1 MPPRLSLP
9 SLRFSARSYATRLP
23 ERPPCRTPDP
33 LRDNPHATYTQIEEN
48 VTLIHRPPPTA
59 PSPLSYTTAPAS
71 PLLKPSASSVV
82 GELPPTF
89 RKQHEEKPRVSDE
102 DIARIRQLRRE
113 DPTTWTRGRL
123 AREFNCTPWF
133 VGKITSLKGP
143 DRRKAQEAMEE
154 EHAASRA
161 KWGERKSL
169 TMDIRKKREEFW

>member
-1 MPPRLSLP
+1 M
-9 SLRFSARSYATRLP
+9 
-23 ERPPCRTPDP
+23 
-33 LRDNPHATYTQIEEN
+33 
-48 VTLIHRPPPTA
+48 
-59 PSPLSYTTAPAS
+59 
-71 PLLKPSASSVV
+71 
-82 GELPPTF
+82 PPTF

-113 DPTTWTRGRL
+113 DPATWTRGRL

-169 TMDIRKKREEFW
+169 TMDIRKKRKEFW